1 MACRPVPSAATD
13 DDGQFVARVVGVC
26 DFMVDEAGVSATG
39 DLKQSQT
46 GHVAIDAI
54 PREQREV
61 VRDGGGRDPGIA
73 HVQLVCEGVT
83 GSPVNPLA
91 VC

>member
-46 GHVAIDAI
+46 GHVAHDLPLLAGDRIY
-54 PREQREV
+54 
-61 VRDGGGRDPGIA
+61 RDVPGLRLLEDI
-73 HVQLVCEGVT
+73 
-83 GSPVNPLA
+83 SR
-91 VC
+91 